1 MMLWPVAGRELQ
13 VAARR
18 RMTFLVRLLAAT
30 MGVVVLGLIVW
41 QAGRLSGVG
50 IVPGALVF
58 KVLAILSMAYCFF
71 EGLRTTSDCL
81 SEEKREGTLGLLFLT
96 DLSGWDVVLG
106 KLAAT
111 SLNSLYGLLA
121 IFPVL
126 SVALSM
132 GGVQGAEFWR
142 MVLVLVDS
150 LIFCL
155 VVGLWCSARSRDAY
169 QAAVAALTTLAAVA
183 TVPFL
188 LDRCCSLLSRSLG
201 DACFAL
207 VSPIYTV
214 QMAYAADYLTSPARF
229 WESLAV
235 IHLATWALL
244 WNAGRFVA
252 RHWQEDGGTSGL
264 AAGWRRSRAGSP
276 RNQSRRSL
284 LRARWLDLNP
294 GLWLDLNPGLWL
306 ARHFQGSDWLLWVPA
321 ILATAGIVYESRL
334 LPVVNPA
341 GTVTSVNAVRW
352 TGASLLSGLTNVLF
366 CLMIAARSGRCLVES
381 RANGGLELVLGT
393 LLNPEQLIQGQRAAL
408 RPLLARLFFVVALVH
423 GYSAVVQ
430 MAVFGQ
436 VNEDF
441 RTYFTV
447 KQIAGAIS
455 FCLDL
460 LALSWVAMW
469 LALTSRG
476 LNQVVFK
483 SFLYVMILPVFGLVF
498 VQILRGGTSISGFH
512 PLSWS
517 FDECLGAIKDLVFI
531 YAARKQLAGR
541 LRSLGERS
549 PGAGHG

>member
-1 MMLWPVAGRELQ
+1 MLWPVAGRELQ

-169 QAAVAALTTLAAVA
+169 KAAVAALTTLAAVA

-188 LDRCCSLLSRSLG
+188 LDRCCSLLSRGLG

-229 WESLAV
+229 WGSLAV

-244 WNAGRFVA
+244 WHAGRFVA
-252 RHWQEDGGTSGL
+252 RHWQEDGGTSGF
-264 AAGWRRSRAGSP
+264 AVGWRRSRAGAS
-276 RNQSRRSL
+276 RNQSRRNL
-284 LRARWLDLNP
+284 LQSRWLDA
-294 GLWLDLNPGLWL
+294 NPGLWL
-306 ARHFQGSDWLLWVPA
+306 ARHFQGSDWLLWVPV

-334 LPVVNPA
+334 LSAANPG
-341 GTVTSVNAVRW
+341 GTVTSVNAARS

-393 LLNPEQLIQGQRAAL
+393 LLHPQQLIQGQRTAL

-423 GYSAVVQ
+423 VYAVVVQ

-436 VNEDF
+436 VTEDF
-441 RTYFTV
+441 QTYFTV

-455 FCLDL
+455 FCVDL

-483 SFLYVMILPVFGLVF
+483 SFLYVMILPVFGLAF

-517 FDECLGAIKDLVFI
+517 FDECLEVIKDLVFI
-531 YAARKQLAGR
+531 YVARKKLAGQ
-541 LRSLGERS
+541 LRTLGARS